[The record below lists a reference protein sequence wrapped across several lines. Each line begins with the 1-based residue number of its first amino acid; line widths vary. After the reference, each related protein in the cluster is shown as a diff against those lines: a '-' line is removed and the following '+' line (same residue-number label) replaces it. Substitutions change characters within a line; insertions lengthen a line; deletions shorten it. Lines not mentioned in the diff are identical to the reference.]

1 VKVTNCN
8 FQEYTVVKYNDTEVK
23 IAGKIWVETVK
34 LIEDYIVTGKDV
46 VITIVGEP
54 GMGKTTILKA
64 IKKDLSEK
72 VFIID
77 LELVNSDSLST
88 VAWKHMR
95 NPYEGN
101 TSLYEKV
108 KGAAYS
114 ILESN
119 KENIGYTGWARISKE
134 FRNWLRHICDKRKWD
149 ERLGYAERLYCMSYE
164 TNVDGFIQF
173 LNDLAK
179 IGKIGLLVDEIKALD
194 GHLQELHK
202 IINESRIPIA
212 VTMTTDVFNE
222 IKDRALKRR
231 LSEIKVELKLNNEDK
246 LDILKAYCPD
256 LAEELINLKDIR
268 DADTV
273 NKLLDIARDTVK
285 IALEKCKEAYR
296 VLECVKDN
304 VKDSWNIEDINEVSV
319 KLEKAIREGL
329 LELKDIYKIT
339 YVHDKGK
346 EIKERHVRVDIFF
359 IWNNM
364 EFIGDIKLSNMETLE
379 EGNIKNIKKLED
391 FDKDGNIKVVKFI
404 VTNVNNVNLPK
415 FKVILVDNK
424 TIYKIVNGD
433 KETRDNFI
441 KRMLSELTT

>member
-1 VKVTNCN
+1 MKVTNCK
-8 FQEYTVVKYNDTEVK
+8 FEEYTVVKYNDTKVT
-23 IAGKIWVETVK
+23 IAGKIWIEAVK
-34 LIEDYIVTGKDV
+34 LIEDYIVAGKDV
-46 VITIVGEP
+46 VITIVGDP

-64 IKKDLSEK
+64 IKKNLGEK

-88 VAWKHMR
+88 VAWKYMR
-95 NPYEGN
+95 NPYEDN
-101 TSLYEKV
+101 TSFYEKV
-108 KGAAYS
+108 KEAAYN

-134 FRNWLRHICDKRKWD
+134 FRNWLRHMCDKRKWD

-173 LNDLAK
+173 LNDLAM
-179 IGKIGLLVDEIKALD
+179 IGKIGLLVDEIKAFD

-202 IINESRIPIA
+202 IINESRIPIV

-231 LSEIKVELKLNNEDK
+231 LSEIKIELKLNNEDK

-285 IALEKCKEAYR
+285 IALEKCKGAYR
-296 VLECVKDN
+296 LLECVKDN

-329 LELKDIYKIT
+329 LELKDIYKFT

-346 EIKERHVRVDIFF
+346 EIKDRHVRVDIFF

-364 EFIGDIKLSNMETLE
+364 EFIGDIKLSNMEILE

-391 FDKDGNIKVVKFI
+391 FDKDGDIKVVKFI

-415 FKVILVDNK
+415 FKVIVIDNK
-424 TIYKIVNGD
+424 TINKIVNGD

-441 KRMLSELTT
+441 KRMLSELTM